1 MKTNW
6 LLLLIALFVVC
17 CSDDNST
24 SGNDDSEDAA
34 VIDDEQNDLLVPGQG
49 KHGSKDGSKDSGT
62 KDDSKGD
69 SKSDSK
75 SDSKD
80 GSKSDSKDGE
90 KSDGGSKSSEK
101 LPDEV
106 GPVEVVDE
114 PVIVDTSTVST
125 ADELPKC
132 TADNEGESLAVGD
145 EKALYFCVGGEWVTG
160 VVELFGV
167 TCSDGVLKLNEN
179 AAVVPEGTLEED
191 SLVTYRRTG
200 VNLVGTA
207 EKGPFLHGTT
217 VKVIELDSMQRLADS
232 KRAFETCVSST
243 DGSFA
248 FENANLISPYV
259 RVEATGYYRNELTG
273 GLSSSMVTLNA
284 LTDLTNRDTVN
295 VNMLTHL
302 AAPRVRKLVE
312 DSGNNQPIGAMGA
325 RALNDVLSAFE
336 INLGGGAG
344 GFNGG
349 GFNGGGW
356 GFGGQQQTTM
366 TAAGGKF
373 AEDVSLFGGDDYSGA
388 LLAVSIMMQ
397 SNGSGNDMLYLTNKI
412 SEDIKGDG
420 NWGDNNDKAKLADWL
435 VALDIS
441 GGFATIRK
449 NMSSWNQGEVPEFE
463 KHLRNFWTKVHM
475 FETCSDYTAGQVK
488 HIGNSMSQYFVSY
501 YEQPDGPRIRFIC
514 DKETKTWREATDLEK
529 DTYNFG
535 PGDYP
540 GQIRNGVIN
549 TDKYYVYDQDKKSW
563 RAATSDDIQEFVD
576 IKEVYSGLA
585 SDEKVIF
592 ILRHAERGDDT
603 SKKGHLTTNGK
614 TQSQSVGAKFKGET
628 FALKNSTYT
637 RSYETCENIA
647 IGAGLTGAKQDTM
660 PVLDGEWYVKD
671 ETKFE
676 NYKNTDGGGWVV
688 ASAYAYKGM
697 YSDAFYDLDDRSE
710 EFISDVVKPEFA
722 KAGRVSIWVSHDMF
736 VAPFTT
742 YCTNHKANLRYF
754 DTKQWINYLA
764 GVAIIMDGKGNLRY
778 VPVKGIESGTMTL

>member
-6 LLLLIALFVVC
+6 LIVLIALFVVC
-17 CSDDNST
+17 CGDDNTAS
-24 SGNDDSEDAA
+24 SNDVPDEI
-34 VIDDEQNDLLVPGQG
+34 VVLDDEGNEIRIPNPEKSKTDGD
-49 KHGSKDGSKDSGT
+49 SKDVGSRDSKGDSKNGSKDSSGDSKDGK

-69 SKSDSK
+69 SQ
-75 SDSKD
+75 
-80 GSKSDSKDGE
+80 
-90 KSDGGSKSSEK
+90 SSSN

-106 GPVEVVDE
+106 KPVEVVNE
-114 PVIVDTSTVST
+114 PVIEDTSTVSS

-145 EKALYFCVGGEWVTG
+145 ENALYFCVGGEWVTG

-167 TCSDGVLKLNEN
+167 TCSDGVLKLNTV
-179 AAVVPEGTLEED
+179 AAAAPEEALEEFAVED
-191 SLVTYRRTG
+191 YRRTG
-200 VNLVGTA
+200 VNLVGIA
-207 EKGPFLHGTT
+207 EKGPFLHGAT

-243 DGSFA
+243 DGSFV
-248 FENANLISPYV
+248 FENANLVSPYV

-284 LTDLTNRDTVN
+284 VTDLTNRDTVN

-312 DSGNNQPIGAMGA
+312 DSGNNQPIGAMGD
-325 RALNDVLSAFE
+325 RALSEILAAFE
-336 INLGGGAG
+336 INLGGSMG
-344 GFNGG
+344 GNGFGGG
-349 GFNGGGW
+349 GFGGGGW
-356 GFGGQQQTTM
+356 NFGGQQQTT
-366 TAAGGKF
+366 TTTAGGKKF

-397 SNGSGNDMLYLTNKI
+397 SNGTGKDMLYLTSQI

-420 NWGDNNDKAKLADWL
+420 NWGDNNAKAKLADWL

-441 GGFATIRK
+441 GGYATIRK
-449 NMSSWNQGEVPEFE
+449 NMSSWNLGEVPEFE
-463 KHLRNFWTKVHM
+463 KHLRNFWTKVHG
-475 FETCSDYTAGQVK
+475 FESCGDFNAGQVK

-529 DTYNFG
+529 DTQGFG
-535 PGDYP
+535 PGEYP
-540 GQIRNGVIN
+540 GQIRSGIIN
-549 TDKYYVYDQDKKSW
+549 MDKYYVYDQDKKSW

-576 IKEVYSGLA
+576 IKEVYDGLA
-585 SDEKVIF
+585 ADEKVIF

-603 SKKGHLTTNGK
+603 GKKGHLTTNGK
-614 TQSQSVGAKFKGET
+614 TQSQTVGAKLKGET
-628 FALKNSTYT
+628 FTLKNSTYT

-647 IGAGLTGAKQDTM
+647 IGAGKTGAKQDTM

-671 ETKFE
+671 DSKLE
-676 NYKNTDGGGWVV
+676 NYKNADGGGWVV
-688 ASAYAYKGM
+688 TSAYMYKGS
-697 YSDAFYDLDDRSE
+697 YSDAFYDLDKRSE
-710 EFISDVVKPEFA
+710 EFINDVVKPEFA
-722 KAGRVSIWVSHDMF
+722 KAGRISIWVSHDMF
-736 VAPFTT
+736 VAPFVA
-742 YCTNHKANLRYF
+742 YCTEKKANLRYF

-778 VPVKGIESGTMTL
+778 VPVKGIDSGTMTL